1 MSDKPKFKKDS
12 YTEKKIKAWDRGRLS
27 QMPVTLTEG
36 LAVFAEELRH

>member
-12 YTEKKIKAWDRGRLS
+12 YIEKKSKAWDRGKLT

-36 LAVFAEELRH
+36 LAVFAGELRH